1 MLREKQSIEDLGF
14 ERMLTMKD
22 VRDIFGVSY
31 GVIYGMIRS
40 GELTAV
46 KVTGEAI
53 SRHEVDDKQ
62 MGLRFRPSDVRRF
75 LQQQL
80 IK

>member
-1 MLREKQSIEDLGF
+1 MLRERQTVEDLGF

-31 GVIYGMIRS
+31 GVIYAMIRS
-40 GELTAV
+40 GELPAV
-46 KVTGEAI
+46 KVTGEPI
-53 SRHEVDDKQ
+53 IRDEVDDKQ
-62 MGLRFRPSDVRRF
+62 LGLRFRPSDVRRF
-75 LQQQL
+75 LQHQL